1 MGHVERRS
9 LDRHR
14 ISGMKIT
21 SVKLPQL
28 AMDLTRV
35 PALLHARSMCS
46 DINFLHNKLDM
57 HYVPCIYYHMYY

>member
-1 MGHVERRS
+1 
-9 LDRHR
+9 
-14 ISGMKIT
+14 MKIT